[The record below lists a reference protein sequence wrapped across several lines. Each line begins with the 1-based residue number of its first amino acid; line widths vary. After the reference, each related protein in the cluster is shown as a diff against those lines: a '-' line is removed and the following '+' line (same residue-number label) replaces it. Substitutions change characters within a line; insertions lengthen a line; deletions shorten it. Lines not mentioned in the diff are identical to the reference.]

1 MDMMERLTVGE
12 LNQFINVFYGKNGQ
26 AWVRGGGPGPEYEDC
41 SLYDFI
47 REIAPKHGVKVEQEN
62 EELDWQ
68 MCDMLADG
76 PETKEGLI
84 AFFYSAVVQAVEM
97 RERLRMIEE
106 VLCGD
111 ENKFDIDRLRELMEA
126 DKAGRCVV
134 LPCKGWLELVF
145 GDQEVFF
152 AIDDDY
158 EEEKVREI
166 TVRNEERFTWY
177 DGWKTVV
184 FRGTDE
190 NGLDYE
196 FSPDEIGKTVFTTR
210 EEAEAALDKMK
221 EAARE

>member
-111 ENKFDIDRLRELMEA
+111 ENKFDIDRLRELIQA
-126 DKAGRCVV
+126 DREGRCFV
-134 LPCKGWLELVF
+134 LLVTPDPYAGEGEEQVIVCEDGEATPCNVIEATIGPDGNGEMNIV
-145 GDQEVFF
+145 
-152 AIDDDY
+152 
-158 EEEKVREI
+158 
-166 TVRNEERFTWY
+166 Y
-177 DGWKTVV
+177 D
-184 FRGTDE
+184 TD
-190 NGLDYE
+190 GPTFQIAD
-196 FSPDEIGKTVFTTR
+196 IGKTVFLPHETDKI
-210 EEAEAALDKMK
+210 EAVLAKMK

>member
-1 MDMMERLTVGE
+1 MDMMDRLTVGK

-97 RERLRMIEE
+97 RERLRVIEE

-111 ENKFDIDRLRELMEA
+111 ENEFDLDRLRELTEA
-126 DKAGRCVV
+126 DKAGRCVT
-134 LPCKGWLELVF
+134 LPVKPGDKLWQIRLHGISYNVEERVIDKILVTPTGLSYEFWIPYF
-145 GDQEVFF
+145 GAYRTSPGEAVFF
-152 AIDDDY
+152 
-158 EEEKVREI
+158 
-166 TVRNEERFTWY
+166 TH
-177 DGWKTVV
+177 
-184 FRGTDE
+184 
-190 NGLDYE
+190 
-196 FSPDEIGKTVFTTR
+196 
-210 EEAEAALDKMK
+210 EEAEAALEKMK
-221 EAARE
+221 DGTHGNE

>member
-1 MDMMERLTVGE
+1 MKRLTE
-12 LNQFINVFYGKNGQ
+12 RNKNGF
-26 AWVRGGGPGPEYEDC
+26 AMASCCRECGYNYCCEVGGTSDC
-41 SLYDFI
+41 Q
-47 REIAPKHGVKVEQEN
+47 G
-62 EELDWQ
+62 
-68 MCDMLADG
+68 
-76 PETKEGLI
+76 
-84 AFFYSAVVQAVEM
+84 
-97 RERLRMIEE
+97 
-106 VLCGD
+106 
-111 ENKFDIDRLRELMEA
+111 FDDIIDRLAAIEDILGDDYDLDRLKELMEA

-152 AIDDDY
+152 SIDDDY

-177 DGWKTVV
+177 DEWKTVV

-210 EEAEAALDKMK
+210 EEAEAALEKMK
-221 EAARE
+221 EAPND

>member
-1 MDMMERLTVGE
+1 MELIERITVGE
-12 LNQFINVFYGKNGQ
+12 INKGINVFYGKNHES
-26 AWVRGGGPGPEYEDC
+26 WVRGGGPGPEYKDC

-62 EELDWQ
+62 EELDYQ
-68 MCDMLADG
+68 MYDMLFDG

-111 ENKFDIDRLRELMEA
+111 ENKFDIDRLRELIEA

-134 LPCKGWLELVF
+134 LPSGEFTNKDGENALKSAMNTCFYYNNPVTRYIA
-145 GDQEVFF
+145 DAV
-152 AIDDDY
+152 A
-158 EEEKVREI
+158 EK
-166 TVRNEERFTWY
+166 
-177 DGWKTVV
+177 
-184 FRGTDE
+184 
-190 NGLDYE
+190 LA
-196 FSPDEIGKTVFTTR
+196 R
-210 EEAEAALDKMK
+210 EEAEAALEKMK